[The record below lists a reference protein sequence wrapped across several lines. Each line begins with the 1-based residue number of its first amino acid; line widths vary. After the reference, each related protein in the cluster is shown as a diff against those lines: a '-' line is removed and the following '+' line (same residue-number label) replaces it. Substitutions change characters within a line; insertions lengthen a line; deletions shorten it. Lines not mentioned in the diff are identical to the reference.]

1 MLLDPDPH
9 SQYGSATAKSIRFPA
24 DPDLQQWFR
33 HIPVML
39 LYILWQAYT
48 SKQLRCFPLN
58 TVLSAPPASGLAFQ
72 DLGSEA
78 EDAAAADSSEDDG
91 SSSSGSE
98 DSDAAEETEES
109 ASARTPRSRRAC
121 VEAKAPPPATP
132 KVEPVQPMVV
142 VEEKKEE
149 EVVEPVK
156 PPARRVDEF
165 RPHAICKVCQVLMSP
180 GKFCEFTWTNDVPN
194 LKFWSCNCN
203 ILGENLWNY
212 SFSSESSRVWTWTS
226 FFINSKALLP
236 PLHKRKVLKII
247 SLI

>member
-9 SQYGSATAKSIRFPA
+9 SQYGSATAKSIRIRIYNSGS
-24 DPDLQQWFR
+24 DTQCYS
-33 HIPVML
+33 IC
-39 LYILWQAYT
+39 WQAYT

-78 EDAAAADSSEDDG
+78 EDAAAADSSEDEDG

-109 ASARTPRSRRAC
+109 AAARTPRSRRAC
-121 VEAKAPPPATP
+121 VEAKASSATP
-132 KVEPVQPMVV
+132 KVEPVQPIV

-149 EVVEPVK
+149 EVEPVK

-165 RPHAICKVCQVLMSP
+165 RPHAICKVCQVTTCRPRQIVRIHSN
-180 GKFCEFTWTNDVPN
+180 KWC
-194 LKFWSCNCN
+194 
-203 ILGENLWNY
+203 
-212 SFSSESSRVWTWTS
+212 
-226 FFINSKALLP
+226 FFKY
-236 PLHKRKVLKII
+236 
-247 SLI
+247 